1 MATTLL
7 TLSKTSRAGS
17 VTTTLVQ
24 ADTVN
29 GNSFVNDGATYLV
42 LDNKAGTLPVTVTVA
57 VVGKADIDLPISN
70 RQYSLNAGDVVC
82 AGPFDKPL
90 YNAADETVS
99 FQVTGA
105 LIVAALSI
113 LN

>member
-1 MATTLL
+1 MAATLL

-17 VTTTLVQ
+17 VTTILVQ

-42 LDNKAGTLPVTVTVA
+42 LDNKEGTQAVTVTVA
-57 VVGKADIDLPISN
+57 VVGKADIDLEISN

-82 AGPFDKPL
+82 AGPFDKSL
-90 YNAADETVS
+90 YNSDGDLVN
-99 FQVTGA
+99 FQVSGA
-105 LIVAALSI
+105 LVVAALSI